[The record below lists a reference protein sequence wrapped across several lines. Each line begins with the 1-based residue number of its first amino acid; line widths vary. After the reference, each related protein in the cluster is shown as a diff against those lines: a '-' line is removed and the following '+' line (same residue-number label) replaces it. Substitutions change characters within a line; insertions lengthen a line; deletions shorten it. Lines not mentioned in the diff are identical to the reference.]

1 MENKFE
7 NELKELLKGS
17 SEDIEIPEKISAG
30 IDETL
35 AKLKPK
41 NRKKI
46 LIKKVSIAAAL
57 MFALLTGFATAC
69 PTLAAEIP
77 IINKIAGINS
87 LFNKTASSEY
97 RDEFKNL
104 SKFSDVSVEINK
116 GVSDKGVTVTIKE
129 IAYDETAFYVIYDVN
144 LDKKVTNKK
153 YLDHGITASVEVNG
167 KKYEPNAGV
176 PLYSDATSAE
186 FTDVFPVT
194 GGDTI
199 PDKFDFD
206 MIFSGGDNLK
216 GSWNFKIPLIKQKLK
231 DKVNVFKINKNIK
244 DGSNS
249 IKIAKVTSS
258 PVYLSM
264 LAEFKKYEPDKGDYY
279 VMIDSNGDEYEGV
292 DMGGVVKKP
301 FSTDVTFFYKQIE
314 GSKPSSINILRP
326 KGKHVFDD
334 DFKLENA
341 QYLPLKSKLPVDV
354 SVGNN
359 KKITINSVVEKNNK
373 IEIIFT
379 AKGLP
384 AYTFTI
390 GGGIRIYD
398 ENMDRGSKAAYNF
411 VRPDALGN
419 SEYKI
424 TLPKERSVLKDS
436 ETIVKY
442 KIDISK
448 IDMCIGNYDEMYEE
462 IGRIDIKK

>member
-1 MENKFE
+1 MEDKFE

-17 SEDIEIPEKISAG
+17 GEDIEIPKKISAG
-30 IDETL
+30 IDESL

-46 LIKKVSIAAAL
+46 LLKKVSIAAVL
-57 MFALLTGFATAC
+57 IFAVLTGFVTTC

-77 IINKIAGINS
+77 IINKLAGINS
-87 LFNKTASSEY
+87 LFNKAASSKY
-97 RDEFKNL
+97 GDEFKNL
-104 SKFSDVSVEINK
+104 SKLSNVSVEINK
-116 GVSDKGVTVTIKE
+116 GVSNNGVTVTIKE

-144 LDKKVTNKK
+144 LDKSVTNKK

-167 KKYEPNAGV
+167 KKYEENAGV
-176 PLYSDATSAE
+176 PLHSDATSAE

-206 MIFSGGDNLK
+206 IIFSGGDNLK
-216 GSWNFKIPLIKQKLK
+216 GSWNFKIPLVKEKLK

-258 PVYLSM
+258 PAYLSM

-326 KGKHVFDD
+326 KGKRVFDD
-334 DFKLENA
+334 DFKLENV

-373 IEIIFT
+373 IQIIFT

-384 AYTFTI
+384 AYTFAI

-398 ENMDRGSKAAYNF
+398 ENMDKGSKMAYDF

-419 SEYKI
+419 SEYRI

-436 ETIVKY
+436 ETIVNY

-462 IGRIDIKK
+462 VGRINLTK